1 MNFEK
6 GFIHIMKFRKLTA
19 LLFLPVLLLS
29 GCSVIDTLSGAT
41 EETEETSQNTEVK
54 AGEAVLTAIKDEN
67 GAAVTVTFYYDQSTG
82 LVTGGSI
89 MAELPYALDSTG
101 TISKENLENNEAANI
116 VIDTFAQSTGI
127 NSDTFGL
134 ELKDDKAVISSG
146 RIDIAQIE
154 TLLGMQENTKLDIDS
169 VKENLQEKGFSFS

>member
-1 MNFEK
+1 
-6 GFIHIMKFRKLTA
+6 
-19 LLFLPVLLLS
+19 
-29 GCSVIDTLSGAT
+29 
-41 EETEETSQNTEVK
+41 
-54 AGEAVLTAIKDEN
+54 
-67 GAAVTVTFYYDQSTG
+67 
-82 LVTGGSI
+82 
-89 MAELPYALDSTG
+89 
-101 TISKENLENNEAANI
+101 